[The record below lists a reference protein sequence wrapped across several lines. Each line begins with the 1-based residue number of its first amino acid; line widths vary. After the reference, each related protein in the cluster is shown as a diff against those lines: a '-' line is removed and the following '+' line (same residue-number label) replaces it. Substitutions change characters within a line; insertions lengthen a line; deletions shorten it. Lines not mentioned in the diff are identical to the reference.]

1 MSASRRRA
9 DSAVEEAH
17 ALGIETTDDLE
28 AAMAIRIMAAIEDG
42 EYDVEQ
48 LKRWALHE
56 VDRKRFSAPTNR
68 PHHTRQ
74 FINRQASFRSLDAA
88 RRQVLELYR
97 KNMRAK

>member
-1 MSASRRRA
+1 MRFVNLSHDRDSAALRCA
-9 DSAVEEAH
+9 HDSAVEEAH

-28 AAMAIRIMAAIEDG
+28 AAMAISIMAAIEDG

-68 PHHTRQ
+68 PHHTQQ
-74 FINRQASFRSLDAA
+74 FLNRR
-88 RRQVLELYR
+88 
-97 KNMRAK
+97 